1 MLAHQIIVRTTLDI
15 DDDVLGA
22 AKELAQRERVS
33 AGKVVSRL
41 LRQAMTTSASTNPA
55 GPEGVGV
62 AGFRPFRSPYPQ
74 VVTNEQVNAI
84 RDQDGL

>member
-1 MLAHQIIVRTTLDI
+1 MRTTLDL
-15 DDDVLGA
+15 DEDVLRA

-33 AGKVVSRL
+33 AGQVVSRL
-41 LRQAMTTSASTNPA
+41 LRQAMTASASTDLSAP
-55 GPEGVGV
+55 VGV
-62 AGFRPFRSPYPQ
+62 AGFRPFSSPCPQ